1 MSKFSIGK
9 TLATPAALA
18 ALEESGQS
26 VEFFLDRHCKGDWG
40 DVDLEDQQANDAAL
54 VSGER
59 LLSAYKTLKGQRIW
73 IITEATDDQG
83 NRPAT
88 TIILPDEY

>member
-1 MSKFSIGK
+1 MNKFAIGK
-9 TLATPAALA
+9 TLATPAALE

-26 VEFFLDRHCKGDWG
+26 PDFFLDRHVQGDWG
-40 DVDLEDQQANDAAL
+40 DVDASDQQANDEAL

-73 IITEATDDQG
+73 IITEAKGDEGQ
-83 NRPAT
+83 RAAT
-88 TIILPDEY
+88 TILLPEEY